1 MNIVT
6 KDIPAGIALQ
16 YPEEHGESLPDVAV
30 ENGRIVFPAFVRKNA
45 EIGGYDW
52 IPVRIPYKGQKM
64 DDYSKLMRE
73 CYAELRRFF
82 YGTTAQQLELQ
93 YKGKFDDHIEAVRKA
108 FPNPYKQERRT
119 IFFRFEVLKAF
130 QTIPDLY
137 DQVVNAYQTNIEVQL
152 FWNSVNSI
160 DIENEYCIR
169 IRQQLGITDE
179 MVDTL
184 IQIIENENNAR
195 RSGQI
200 EG

>member
-1 MNIVT
+1 MNDTTPIT
-6 KDIPAGIALQ
+6 DIPAGIALQ
-16 YPEEHGESLPDVAV
+16 YPEERGEEQPRAHL
-30 ENGRIVFPAFVRKNA
+30 EGGEIIFPAFVRQD
-45 EIGGYDW
+45 EGGYVW
-52 IPVRIPYKGQKM
+52 IPVPVPYKGQDL
-64 DDYSKLMRE
+64 DDYDKLKKQ

-119 IFFRFEVLKAF
+119 VFFRFEVLKAF
-130 QTIPDLY
+130 QTIPELY
-137 DQVVNAYQTNIEVQL
+137 AQVVNAYQTNIEVQL
-152 FWNSVNSI
+152 FWNSVNYI

-169 IRQQLGITDE
+169 IRRQLGITDE